1 MSIMGIR
8 GQGSGGTYA
17 SRSAL
22 PHLYSK
28 IKQALV
34 AQKCLKFL
42 LTSGAVF
49 VFRDRR
55 GDRIKLLHWNGQ
67 GFCLYYK
74 ILERGRF
81 F

>member
-1 MSIMGIR
+1 MRKGVA
-8 GQGSGGTYA
+8 GLA
-17 SRSAL
+17 AL
-22 PHLYSK
+22 AEIVLRQRPS
-28 IKQALV
+28 
-34 AQKCLKFL
+34 
-42 LTSGAVF
+42 SGAVF

-55 GDRIKLLHWNGQ
+55 GDRIKLLHWDGQ